1 MKSIVV
7 LSLLVLTS
15 QAALAS
21 REGAYRC
28 ENRHQEILIE
38 VNVSRDTNGDLDL
51 WFSEQDEDYSLV
63 DYQWIG
69 RDDLDVEVRTRSGQ
83 IYGLRCSRR

>member
-28 ENRHQEILIE
+28 ENRHQEILID
-38 VNVSRDTNGDLDL
+38 VNVNRDTNGDLDL

-69 RDDLDVEVRTRSGQ
+69 QDLDIEVRTRSGQ
-83 IYGLRCSRR
+83 VFGLRCSRR